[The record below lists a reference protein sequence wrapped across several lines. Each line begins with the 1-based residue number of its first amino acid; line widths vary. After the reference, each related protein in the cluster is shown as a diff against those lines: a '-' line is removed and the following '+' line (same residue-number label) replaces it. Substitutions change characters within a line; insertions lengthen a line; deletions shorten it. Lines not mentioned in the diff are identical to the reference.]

1 MGAPVATVTDDKKEI
16 IEEEAAKAAEAE
28 KKDEEK
34 KDTEEAKESPKKD
47 KVKKEKKPKE
57 PAPPPPPAVHKK
69 DFEKEVV
76 YLYQFPRCPT
86 LPNIS
91 PKCLQVETW
100 LKLHG
105 IKYENINHNGKLRSK
120 RGLLPFVELNGEE
133 IADSEIIIKTLAFR
147 R

>member
-1 MGAPVATVTDDKKEI
+1 MPETEVETPVTAPVVTDDKKEI
-16 IEEEAAKAAEAE
+16 IEEEKAKELEEAKEAAE

-34 KDTEEAKESPKKD
+34 KESGSPKKE
-47 KVKKEKKPKE
+47 KEAKPKKEKKPKE

-105 IKYENINHNGKLRSK
+105 IKYEV
-120 RGLLPFVELNGEE
+120 GLQFL
-133 IADSEIIIKTLAFR
+133 
-147 R
+147 

>member
-1 MGAPVATVTDDKKEI
+1 MPETEVETPVTAPVVTDDKKEI
-16 IEEEAAKAAEAE
+16 IEEEKAAEEAKEAE

-34 KDTEEAKESPKKD
+34 KEASPKKE
-47 KVKKEKKPKE
+47 KEAKPKKEKKPKE

-105 IKYENINHNGKLRSK
+105 IKYEVG
-120 RGLLPFVELNGEE
+120 PM
-133 IADSEIIIKTLAFR
+133 
-147 R
+147 